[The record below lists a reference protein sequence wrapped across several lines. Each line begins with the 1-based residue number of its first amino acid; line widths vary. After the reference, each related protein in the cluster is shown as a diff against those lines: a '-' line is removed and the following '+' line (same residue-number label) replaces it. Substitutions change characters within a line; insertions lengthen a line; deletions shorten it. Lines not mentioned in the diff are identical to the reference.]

1 LFVVY
6 GLLLKVAE
14 PLSAKICGFNLR
26 KSARKENTLTLD
38 KMRLGEEETWR
49 AEKGSQK
56 LFVVYG
62 LLLKKEV
69 YRKNLFRPF
78 FCQSKI

>member
-1 LFVVY
+1 LNPIS
-6 GLLLKVAE
+6 E
-14 PLSAKICGFNLR
+14 NLR
-26 KSARKENTLTLD
+26 FQSANPEASGARKKNTLTLE

-62 LLLKKEV
+62 LLSKKEV
-69 YRKNLFRPF
+69 YRQIHRPF
-78 FCQSKI
+78 FG

>member
-1 LFVVY
+1 M
-6 GLLLKVAE
+6 G
-14 PLSAKICGFNLR
+14 
-26 KSARKENTLTLD
+26 ARKKNTLTLD

-62 LLLKKEV
+62 LWLKKEV
-69 YRKNLFRPF
+69 YIQILLRPF
-78 FCQSKI
+78 FGQSKI